1 MNNGLVFVRYGELT
15 TKGKNRKQFLS
26 QLVGDV
32 KRHLKHFNQLKIEAR
47 HDRMIIELNG
57 DNPELVMEELKK
69 IFGLYSFSH
78 AIKVE
83 PNIDAIIEGAL
94 DLCKKRQFKTFKVIT
109 RRHEKRFP
117 MTSDEVNRA
126 VAYPILTTY
135 DCKVDVHNPEMKMM
149 IEIRNDGAYLMNE
162 IVMGAG
168 GYPLRMSGKAL
179 LQLSGGIDS
188 PVAGYLAMKRG
199 ILLEAI
205 HFASPPYT
213 SDQAL
218 HKVEDLCL
226 KLTSYSLKMKIHI
239 IPFTKLQEAIYLH
252 VDSSYTM
259 IVMRRMMLRIA
270 EAVAKKQELL
280 AIVNGESI
288 GQVASQTLANMQV
301 TNAVT
306 NMPVIRPLATYD
318 KIEIMEIARQIN
330 TFDISI
336 RPFEDCCTIFKANS
350 PTTKA
355 SLSKV
360 EKFESLFDYQILID
374 ECIENME
381 SKMIDRDQEWDVF

>member
-1 MNNGLVFVRYGELT
+1 MFVRYGELT

-32 KRHLKHFNQLKIEAR
+32 KRHLKHFDNLSIEAR

-57 DNPELVMEELKK
+57 DDPEQVIQELKK

-83 PNIDAIIEGAL
+83 PNIDAIIEGAMS
-94 DLCKKRQFKTFKVIT
+94 LCKKRSFKTFKVIT
-109 RRHEKRFP
+109 RRNDKRFP
-117 MTSDEVNRA
+117 MISGEVNRT

-135 DCKVDVHNPEMKMM
+135 DCKVDVHNPEMSMM
-149 IEIRNDGAYLMNE
+149 IEIRSDGAYLMNE
-162 IVMGAG
+162 IIMGAG

-226 KLTSYSLKMKIHI
+226 KLTEYSLKMKLHI
-239 IPFTKLQEAIYLH
+239 IPFTKLQEAIYQH

-270 EAVAKKQELL
+270 EKVAIKQELL
-280 AIVNGESI
+280 AIINGESI
-288 GQVASQTLANMQV
+288 GQVASQTLVNMNV
-301 TNAVT
+301 TNEVT
-306 NMPVIRPLATYD
+306 TMPVIRPLATYD
-318 KIEIMEIARQIN
+318 KVEIMDIARQID
-330 TFDISI
+330 TFNISI
-336 RPFEDCCTIFKANS
+336 RPFEDCCTIFKAKS
-350 PTTKA
+350 PTTRA
-355 SLSKV
+355 NLEKV
-360 EKFESLFDYQILID
+360 LRFESLFDYQTLID
-374 ECIENME
+374 ECVEKME
-381 SKMIDRDQEWDVF
+381 SKMMDRDIEWDVF

>member
-1 MNNGLVFVRYGELT
+1 MKQELVLVRYGELT

-32 KRHLKHFNQLKIEAR
+32 RRHLKHFPNLKIEAG
-47 HDRMIIELNG
+47 HDRMVIHLCGEDGFKVIDG
-57 DNPELVMEELKK
+57 LKK
-69 IFGLYSFSH
+69 IFGLYSFSL
-78 AIKVE
+78 AYRVE
-83 PNIDAIIEGAL
+83 PTIEAIIEGAL
-94 DLCKKRQFKTFKVIT
+94 ELSKNQSFKTFKVIT
-109 RRHEKRFP
+109 RRHDKLFP
-117 MTSDEVNRA
+117 MTSDQVNRA
-126 VAYPILTTY
+126 VAYPILTTF
-135 DCKVDVHNPEMKMM
+135 DTQVDVHHPEMSMM
-149 IEIRNDGAYLMNE
+149 IEIRKHAVYLMND

-226 KLTSYSLKMKIHI
+226 KLASYSLKIKLHV
-239 IPFTKLQEAIYLH
+239 IPFTKLQEAIYQH

-270 EAVAKKQELL
+270 TKVAKKQELL

-288 GQVASQTLANMQV
+288 GQVASQTLHNMNVINDV
-301 TNAVT
+301 TS
-306 NMPVIRPLATYD
+306 MPVIRPLATYD
-318 KIEIMEIARQIN
+318 KIEIMALARHIQ
-330 TFDISI
+330 TYDISI
-336 RPFEDCCTIFKANS
+336 QPYEDCCTIFKAKN

-355 SLSKV
+355 QLNKV
-360 EKFESLFDYQILID
+360 VAYEALFDYERLCD
-374 ECIENME
+374 ECVEQMT
-381 SKMIDRDQEWDVF
+381 SKLIDRDQEWDVF